1 MPITHPHHTALFV
14 TDLTRSLDF
23 YVGLLGFELLN
34 RNDGWGGDFLDR
46 VVNAEGAR
54 INLAVLQ
61 LGGVTIELI
70 QVLSPADFPT
80 DASTRASGLARV
92 GFAVE
97 DIDEVYTRLEAAGVR
112 FMGEGVIQTVWWEPE
127 VDAGTGAAR
136 EADGSA
142 PVASHFKGG
151 RAVNFFDPDG
161 IVLELQEPV
170 ERGRVT

>member
-14 TDLTRSLDF
+14 TDLDRSLDF

-34 RNDGWGGDFLDR
+34 RNDGWGGEFLDR

-61 LGGVTIELI
+61 LGGVVIELI
-70 QVLSPADFPT
+70 EVLSPADFPT
-80 DASTRASGLARV
+80 DASTRASGLARI

-97 DIDEVYTRLEAAGVR
+97 DIDEVYERLRAAGTR
-112 FMGEGVIQTVWWEPE
+112 FMGEGVIQTVWWQPE
-127 VDAGTGAAR
+127 VAAGAAG
-136 EADGSA
+136 ADGELT
-142 PVASHFKGG
+142 SHFKGG

-161 IVLELQEPV
+161 IILELQEPV

>member
-14 TDLTRSLDF
+14 TDLDRSLDF

-34 RNDGWGGDFLDR
+34 RNDGWGGEFLDR
-46 VVNAEGAR
+46 VVNAEGSR

-61 LGGVTIELI
+61 LGGVVIELI

-80 DASTRASGLARV
+80 DASARASGLARI

-97 DIDEVYTRLEAAGVR
+97 DIDEVYARLRAAGTR

-127 VDAGTGAAR
+127 AATGA
-136 EADGSA
+136 DGGMT
-142 PVASHFKGG
+142 SHFKGG

-161 IVLELQEPV
+161 IILELQEPV